1 MALWPTPLAFF
12 SGTKRELSRS
22 SSCSSNSM
30 LQVLASK
37 NMDSCA
43 AMYILCLHPI
53 SMLPSAVRSNDAI
66 LSMAQLKKECVNI

>member
-30 LQVLASK
+30 LQVLAS
-37 NMDSCA
+37 DIYASISCK
-43 AMYILCLHPI
+43 
-53 SMLPSAVRSNDAI
+53 V
-66 LSMAQLKKECVNI
+66 E